1 MASQKLSDSEMT
13 YLVELYRE
21 NEVLWNVTHKS
32 YRNRDARDNAYE
44 RIRDSLNI
52 TPSLSLQDISKKI
65 KNLRSTYIK
74 ERKKID
80 ASFRSGASTQSVY
93 KPKMPWFEI
102 ADGFLRTYTSKRHTN
117 TNMDENI
124 DRASTISDT
133 GSDVTQ
139 SSTLTEDTFLSTSQH
154 TTDFS
159 DDSRNL
165 PQIPKRKRNHVVGNK
180 GNENSEDV
188 ITVALEKLD
197 NLRKEVGTMKDDEY
211 DIFGKYIASSLRQ
224 MPKKHFISAKS
235 IIQQT
240 ITEFELR
247 ILSEECTTSHTTS
260 NYPVHEYFTPNYTTS
275 TTMSTS
281 SPSNIAVENIELN
294 TSNDSI
300 SNVIGVLSNLEDSQ
314 NV

>member
-1 MASQKLSDSEMT
+1 MASRELSDSEVT
-13 YLVELYRE
+13 HLVELYQE
-21 NEVLWNVTHKS
+21 NEILWKVTHKS
-32 YRNRDARDNAYE
+32 YRSREARDNAYA
-44 RIRDSLNI
+44 RIRESLN

-65 KNLRSTYIK
+65 KKLLSTYIK

-80 ASFRSGASTQSVY
+80 ASFQSGVSTQSVY

-117 TNMDENI
+117 TNMDENF
-124 DRASTISDT
+124 DCALTISDT

-139 SSTLTEDTFLSTSQH
+139 TPTLTEGTFLSTSQH

-165 PQIPKRKRNHVVGNK
+165 TQKPKRKRNHVVGNK

-188 ITVALEKLD
+188 IAVALEKLD
-197 NLRKEVGTMKDDEY
+197 NLRKEVGTMKEDEY

-235 IIQQT
+235 IIQRT
-240 ITEFELR
+240 ITQFELR

-281 SPSNIAVENIELN
+281 SQSNIAVENIELN

-314 NV
+314 TA